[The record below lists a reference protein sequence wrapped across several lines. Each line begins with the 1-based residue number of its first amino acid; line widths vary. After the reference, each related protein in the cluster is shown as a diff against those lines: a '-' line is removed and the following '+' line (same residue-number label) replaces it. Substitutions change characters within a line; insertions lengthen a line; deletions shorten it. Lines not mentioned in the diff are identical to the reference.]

1 MPLDEIGQGI
11 DPVEVYKSAY
21 ALFNGTGKLQGA
33 EEGGNRE
40 LKRERTGEVITGW
53 DAQTCRDVI
62 QHSFNA
68 WVREFGTGNK
78 GYQQVIEQCEAFL
91 NAYGMSRF
99 APLDYV

>member
-1 MPLDEIGQGI
+1 M
-11 DPVEVYKSAY
+11 
-21 ALFNGTGKLQGA
+21 
-33 EEGGNRE
+33 
-40 LKRERTGEVITGW
+40 ITGW

-78 GYQQVIEQCEAFL
+78 GYQQVFEQCEAFL